1 MRLWDKILKPS
12 TAEAASPPSAD
23 VPQPSV
29 SGPHPSLAVE
39 ITGLGKSYQNFW
51 ALRNITFSVR
61 KGECVGI
68 VGFNGAGKSTLLQII
83 AGSLTPTEGT
93 ARSYGRVVPLLELGS
108 SLNGDLSG
116 RENLYLA
123 AALMGVT
130 RATLE
135 QQMHEIEAFAEIGP
149 FMDKPVRTYSSGM
162 VMRLA
167 FSLLTQVE
175 PDIMIIDEALAVGD
189 AYFAHKCMRMIRR
202 FREQGRSLLFVSHDP
217 SAIKTFCDRAIL
229 LDKGTLLQDGPPEQV
244 LDYYNALIA
253 AQESRF
259 DILQSTSS
267 SGRSLTRSGNGQAQI
282 TRFDLL
288 GPDDK
293 PARAVQCGAQVKI
306 CCVVECLAEV
316 EEPTVGFLIRDRLG
330 NDVFGTNT
338 FNLRTTTGRLPAD
351 HKFETSF
358 TIRLNLGPG
367 HYSITLAVHTGADHL
382 ISNFDWR
389 DNLLAFVVVPNW
401 PFVFGGVA
409 ALEASASVSPK
420 LLHLHSRYG
429 WGETIAFGI
438 EGQAPRYQLTGWQ
451 APEADGCWTSGTK
464 AGLGLQLPASRPA
477 TLQASVTPFIH
488 GDLSRQR
495 LELWSGDRKLGE
507 WQLHQTQ
514 VIQAELPAACIDPA
528 RELQL
533 TWVLPDAC
541 SPASIQCNPDERVLA
556 VKFHQLS
563 IRA

>member
-1 MRLWDKILKPS
+1 MRLWDKILKPAAS
-12 TAEAASPPSAD
+12 EAAPPTPSAG
-23 VPQPSV
+23 PKSAA
-29 SGPHPSLAVE
+29 GEPHPGLAVE
-39 ITGLGKSYQNFW
+39 IADLGKSYQNFW
-51 ALRNITFSVR
+51 ALRHVTFSVR

-83 AGSLTPTEGT
+83 AGSLTPTEGV
-93 ARSYGRVVPLLELGS
+93 ARTHGRVVPLLELGS

-130 RATLE
+130 RTTLD
-135 QQMHEIEAFAEIGP
+135 QQMNEIEAFAEIGP

-229 LDKGTLLQDGPPEQV
+229 LDKGVMLQDGPPEQV

-259 DILQSTSS
+259 DIQQSTSS
-267 SGRSLTRSGNGQAQI
+267 SGRTLTRSGNGQAQI

-288 GPDDK
+288 DANDK
-293 PARAVQCGAQVKI
+293 PVRAVLCGSQVKI
-306 CCVVECLAEV
+306 CCVVECIAEV

-338 FNLRTTTGRLPAD
+338 FNLRTSVGHYTAGHT
-351 HKFETSF
+351 FETSF
-358 TIRLNLGPG
+358 NVRLNLGPG

-382 ISNFDWR
+382 ASNFDWR

-409 ALEASASVSPK
+409 ALEATAGVSQN

-429 WGETIAFGI
+429 WGDAISFTS
-438 EGQAPRYQLTGWQ
+438 EGQAQRYQIAGWQ
-451 APEADGCWTSGTK
+451 SPEADGCWTSGTK
-464 AGLGLQLPASRPA
+464 ARLGLQLPEARSASLEA
-477 TLQASVTPFIH
+477 HVTPFTH
-488 GDLSRQR
+488 GDLLQQR
-495 LELWSGDRKLGE
+495 LELWVGDRKLAE
-507 WQLHQTQ
+507 WQLRQPQ
-514 VIQAELPAACIDPA
+514 VIRAQLPAAGIDPA

-533 TWVLPDAC
+533 TWLLPDAC
-541 SPASIQCNPDERVLA
+541 SPASLQGSADERVIA
-556 VKFHQLS
+556 VKFHRLT
-563 IRA
+563 ITT